1 MVLEGKTIVLGVSGG
16 IAAYKACTLCSRL
29 TQKGAGV
36 RVVMTRSATK
46 FVQPLTFQ
54 SLSRHQVYTDTFAEQ
69 DPSVIAHID
78 LADHADLILVAPATA
93 NIIGKLAGGIA
104 DDMLS
109 TTLLATEAPIWMAPA
124 MNGHMYAHPAVQDN
138 MNKLKSWGVHF
149 LEPGEGQL
157 ACGYVG
163 RGRLAEPEQIL
174 ERVERFFRDEQLPSA
189 KNVQNRLA
197 GQHAQWWQGKR
208 LLVTAGP
215 TREAIDPV
223 RYLSNHSSGKMGY
236 AVAETGAAL
245 GAEVTLV
252 SGPTDLKDP
261 PDIKVVRVTTTA
273 DMYQAVLN
281 EFAKTDVVVK
291 AAAVA
296 DYRPQHVSSQK
307 IKKDEDRLQITL
319 EKTEDIL
326 HALGQRKTDQILVGF
341 AAETNDVEEHARQKM
356 HKKNLDFIVANNV
369 TEAGAGFGTETNIV
383 TIFHRSGGKRALP
396 LLKKEEVALELLKMV
411 ADYSG

>member
-1 MVLEGKTIVLGVSGG
+1 
-16 IAAYKACTLCSRL
+16 
-29 TQKGAGV
+29 
-36 RVVMTRSATK
+36 
-46 FVQPLTFQ
+46 
-54 SLSRHQVYTDTFAEQ
+54 
-69 DPSVIAHID
+69 
-78 LADHADLILVAPATA
+78 
-93 NIIGKLAGGIA
+93 
-104 DDMLS
+104 
-109 TTLLATEAPIWMAPA
+109 
-124 MNGHMYAHPAVQDN
+124 
-138 MNKLKSWGVHF
+138 
-149 LEPGEGQL
+149 
-157 ACGYVG
+157 
-163 RGRLAEPEQIL
+163 
-174 ERVERFFRDEQLPSA
+174 
-189 KNVQNRLA
+189 
-197 GQHAQWWQGKR
+197 
-208 LLVTAGP
+208 
-215 TREAIDPV
+215 
-223 RYLSNHSSGKMGY
+223 MGY

-261 PDIKVVRVTTTA
+261 PGIKVVRVTTTA

-281 EFAKTDVVVK
+281 EFAQTDVVVK

-369 TEAGAGFGTETNIV
+369 TEAGAGFGTRDE
-383 TIFHRSGGKRALP
+383 HRHDISSFGRQACTAIAE
-396 LLKKEEVALELLKMV
+396 EEVALELLKMV

>member
-124 MNGHMYAHPAVQDN
+124 MNGHMYAHPAVQNN

-174 ERVERFFRDEQLPSA
+174 ERVERFFADGSYRRQ
-189 KNVQNRLA
+189 KMYKT
-197 GQHAQWWQGKR
+197 GWQANMPNGGKESGCSSRPVRPGKR
-208 LLVTAGP
+208 LIRFVIYP
-215 TREAIDPV
+215 TIPREKWVMP
-223 RYLSNHSSGKMGY
+223 L
-236 AVAETGAAL
+236 
-245 GAEVTLV
+245 
-252 SGPTDLKDP
+252 P
-261 PDIKVVRVTTTA
+261 
-273 DMYQAVLN
+273 
-281 EFAKTDVVVK
+281 
-291 AAAVA
+291 
-296 DYRPQHVSSQK
+296 
-307 IKKDEDRLQITL
+307 
-319 EKTEDIL
+319 
-326 HALGQRKTDQILVGF
+326 
-341 AAETNDVEEHARQKM
+341 
-356 HKKNLDFIVANNV
+356 
-369 TEAGAGFGTETNIV
+369 
-383 TIFHRSGGKRALP
+383 KRARH
-396 LLKKEEVALELLKMV
+396 
-411 ADYSG
+411 